1 MYMFRASNKLE
12 MSKQHCKDFYKLLG
26 HTNTNLYK
34 YDFKE
39 TDRLC
44 KVAELS
50 MQCCGNLSIALC
62 TLYIVH
68 FALYIVHAQFTTA
81 P

>member
-1 MYMFRASNKLE
+1 MFRASNKLE

-50 MQCCGNLSIALC
+50 MQCFEKHISDSFETNFLKI
-62 TLYIVH
+62 
-68 FALYIVHAQFTTA
+68 
-81 P
+81 